1 MRNDAAA
8 VFVVHSG
15 HGVAVECGS
24 TLRATTT
31 AQTSTTPADATSVAP
46 DRGHVRPQ

>member
-24 TLRATTT
+24 TLRATT
-31 AQTSTTPADATSVAP
+31 PPDAASVAP
-46 DRGHVRPQ
+46 DGGHVRPQ

>member
-1 MRNDAAA
+1 MRNDATA

-15 HGVAVECGS
+15 HGAAVECGS

-31 AQTSTTPADATSVAP
+31 AQASTTPPDAASVAP
-46 DRGHVRPQ
+46 DGGHVRPQ